1 MEVCEHSMD
10 EWLAGGNMMTERGVL
25 WDMDGVLVDTGEFH
39 FETWLQVLSE
49 YRVHFSREIF
59 KDIFGMNNFDI
70 LSHLLGE
77 PPTPEQVDEIA
88 GRKEE
93 AFRQAIRGRMM
104 PMPGV
109 VQWLKRL
116 SAWGV
121 RQAIASSAPSVNI
134 DILVDELGVR
144 NRFDAIV
151 SGNDLPGKPDPAVF
165 LEAARRIGILPEK
178 CVVIEDSV
186 AGVEAA
192 KRGGMKCIAVT
203 TTSPAIGLSSADLV
217 VDRLDS
223 LYPEE
228 FKRLL
233 SSTEPRR

>member
-1 MEVCEHSMD
+1 MMD
-10 EWLAGGNMMTERGVL
+10 ERGVL

-39 FETWLQVLSE
+39 YETWLQVLSE
-49 YRVHFSREIF
+49 YGVHFSREIF
-59 KDIFGMNNFDI
+59 KDIFGMYNFDT

-77 PPTPEQVDEIA
+77 PPTPEQVAEIA

-109 VQWLKRL
+109 VQWLRRL

-121 RQAIASSAPSVNI
+121 RQAIASSAPSANI
-134 DILVDELGVR
+134 DLLVDELGIR

-151 SGNDLPGKPDPAVF
+151 SGKELPGKPDPAVF
-165 LEAARRIGILPEK
+165 LEAARRIDILPEK

-203 TTSPAIGLSSADLV
+203 TTTPTEGLSRADIV

-223 LYPEE
+223 LYPDE
-228 FKRLL
+228 FRRLL
-233 SSTEPRR
+233 SSTEAGRS

>member
-1 MEVCEHSMD
+1 
-10 EWLAGGNMMTERGVL
+10 MTAERGVL

-39 FETWLQVLSE
+39 FNAWMQVLSE
-49 YRVHFSREIF
+49 YEIYFSREIF
-59 KDIFGMNNFDI
+59 KVIFGMNNFDI

-77 PPTPEQVDEIA
+77 SPTLEQVAEIA
-88 GRKEE
+88 GRKEQ

-109 VQWLKRL
+109 VQWLRCL
-116 SAWGV
+116 NAWGV
-121 RQAIASSAPSVNI
+121 HQAIASSAPRDNI
-134 DILVDELGVR
+134 DILVDEMGIR
-144 NRFDAIV
+144 NRFDVIV
-151 SGNDLPGKPDPAVF
+151 SGNELPGKPDPAVF
-165 LEAARRIGILPEK
+165 LEAARRINILPEK

-186 AGVEAA
+186 AGIEAA
-192 KRGGMKCIAVT
+192 KRGGMKCIAVAT
-203 TTSPAIGLSSADLV
+203 TTPTEGLSTADIV

-233 SSTEPRR
+233 IT

>member
-1 MEVCEHSMD
+1 MD
-10 EWLAGGNMMTERGVL
+10 EWLAGGNMMAERGVL

-39 FETWLQVLSE
+39 FNTWLEVLSE

-109 VQWLKRL
+109 VQWLRRL

-121 RQAIASSAPSVNI
+121 RQAIASSAPSANI
-134 DILVDELGVR
+134 DLLVDELGIR
-144 NRFDAIV
+144 NRFDATV
-151 SGNDLPGKPDPAVF
+151 SGKELPGKPDPAVF

-186 AGVEAA
+186 VGVEAA

-203 TTSPAIGLSSADLV
+203 TTTPGIGLSSADIV

-233 SSTEPRR
+233 LSTEPRR

>member
-1 MEVCEHSMD
+1 MD
-10 EWLAGGNMMTERGVL
+10 ERGVL

-49 YRVHFSREIF
+49 HGVHFSREIF
-59 KDIFGMNNFDI
+59 KKIFGMNNSDT
-70 LSHLLGE
+70 LSYLLGE
-77 PPTPEQVDEIA
+77 PPTPEQVAEIA

-93 AFRQAIRGRMM
+93 AFRRAIRGRVI

-109 VQWLKRL
+109 VQWLQCL
-116 SAWGV
+116 SAWSV
-121 RQAIASSAPSVNI
+121 RQAIASSAPSANI
-134 DILVDELGVR
+134 DLLVDELRIR

-151 SGNDLPGKPDPAVF
+151 SGKELPGKPDPAVF
-165 LEAARRIGILPEK
+165 LEAARQIGVRPER

-192 KRGGMKCIAVT
+192 KRGGMRCIAVT
-203 TTSPAIGLSSADLV
+203 TTTSAEGLSRADIV

-223 LYPEE
+223 LHPDE
-228 FKRLL
+228 FKRLF
-233 SSTEPRR
+233 SSTEHGES

>member
-1 MEVCEHSMD
+1 M
-10 EWLAGGNMMTERGVL
+10 GGWWVDNIMVERGVL

-59 KDIFGMNNFDI
+59 KDIFGMNNFDT

-77 PPTPEQVDEIA
+77 PPTSEQVAEIA

-109 VQWLKRL
+109 VQWLRRL
-116 SAWGV
+116 SVWGV
-121 RQAIASSAPSVNI
+121 RQAIASSAPSANI
-134 DILVDELGVR
+134 DLLVDELGIR

-151 SGNDLPGKPDPAVF
+151 SGKELPGKPDPAVF
-165 LEAARRIGILPEK
+165 IEAARRISVLPK
-178 CVVIEDSV
+178 NCVVIEDSV

-203 TTSPAIGLSSADLV
+203 TTTPAIGLSNADII

-223 LYPEE
+223 LSPEV
-228 FKRLL
+228 FIRLL
-233 SSTEPRR
+233 YPAEQRR

>member
-1 MEVCEHSMD
+1 MD
-10 EWLAGGNMMTERGVL
+10 ERGVL

-49 YRVHFSREIF
+49 HGVHISREIF
-59 KDIFGMNNFDI
+59 KKIFGMNNSDT
-70 LSHLLGE
+70 LSYLLGE
-77 PPTPEQVDEIA
+77 PPTPEQVAEIA

-93 AFRQAIRGRMM
+93 AFRRAIRGRVM

-109 VQWLKRL
+109 VHWLRCL

-121 RQAIASSAPSVNI
+121 RQAIASSAPSANI
-134 DILVDELGVR
+134 DLLVDELRIR

-151 SGNDLPGKPDPAVF
+151 SGKELPGKPDPAVF
-165 LEAARRIGILPEK
+165 LEAARQIGVPPER

-192 KRGGMKCIAVT
+192 KRGGMRCIAVT
-203 TTSPAIGLSSADLV
+203 TTTPAEGLSRADIV

-223 LYPEE
+223 LYPDE
-228 FKRLL
+228 FKRLF
-233 SSTEPRR
+233 SSTEHGES

>member
-1 MEVCEHSMD
+1 MD

-25 WDMDGVLVDTGEFH
+25 WDMDGVLVDTSEFH

-49 YRVHFSREIF
+49 HGIYFSREIF
-59 KDIFGMNNFDI
+59 KDIFGMNNFDT
-70 LSHLLGE
+70 LSYLLCE
-77 PPTPEQVDEIA
+77 PPTPEQVAEIA
-88 GRKEE
+88 GRKED

-109 VQWLKRL
+109 VQWLRRL

-121 RQAIASSAPSVNI
+121 RQAIASSAPGANL
-134 DILVDELGVR
+134 DLMVDELKIR
-144 NRFDAIV
+144 NRFDVIV
-151 SGNDLPGKPDPAVF
+151 SGKELPGKPDPAVF
-165 LEAARRIGILPEK
+165 LEAARRIGIPPEK

-203 TTSPAIGLSSADLV
+203 TTTPVIGLSSADIV

-223 LYPEE
+223 LCPEE

-233 SSTEPRR
+233 SSTEPRRS

>member
-1 MEVCEHSMD
+1 
-10 EWLAGGNMMTERGVL
+10 MMAERGVL
-25 WDMDGVLVDTGEFH
+25 WDMDGVLVDTSEFH

-49 YRVHFSREIF
+49 RGIYFSREIF

-70 LSHLLGE
+70 LSYLLGE
-77 PPTPEQVDEIA
+77 PPTPEQVAEIA
-88 GRKEE
+88 GRKEDV
-93 AFRQAIRGRMM
+93 FRQAIRGRIM

-109 VQWLKRL
+109 VEWLRRL

-121 RQAIASSAPSVNI
+121 RQAIASSAPSANI
-134 DILVDELGVR
+134 DFLVDELGIR

-151 SGNDLPGKPDPAVF
+151 SGNELPGKPDPAVF
-165 LEAARRIGILPEK
+165 LEAARRIGIPPEK

-192 KRGGMKCIAVT
+192 KRGRMKCIAVT
-203 TTSPAIGLSSADLV
+203 TTTPVKGLSIADVV

-223 LYPEE
+223 LCPEE
-228 FKRLL
+228 FTQLL
-233 SSTEPRR
+233 SSTEPGRS